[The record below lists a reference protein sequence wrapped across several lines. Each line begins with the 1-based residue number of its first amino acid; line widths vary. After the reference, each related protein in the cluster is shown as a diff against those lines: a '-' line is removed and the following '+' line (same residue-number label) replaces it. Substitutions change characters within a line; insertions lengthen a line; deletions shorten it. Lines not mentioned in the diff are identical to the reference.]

1 MHLLVAVELVRQSIE
16 EAVALHGVSG
26 EDERIMGADSPS
38 PRMLLAY
45 RPLASKMGNSGEF
58 ACLRG
63 AMLWLCGCVQSGRET
78 GEAQVVQGGRRHR
91 RGEAGIE

>member
-1 MHLLVAVELVRQSIE
+1 MLNSGVSEECVHLLVAVELVRQSIE

-26 EDERIMGADSPS
+26 EDERTIGADSPS

-63 AMLWLCGCVQSGRET
+63 AMLGCVQS
-78 GEAQVVQGGRRHR
+78 
-91 RGEAGIE
+91 